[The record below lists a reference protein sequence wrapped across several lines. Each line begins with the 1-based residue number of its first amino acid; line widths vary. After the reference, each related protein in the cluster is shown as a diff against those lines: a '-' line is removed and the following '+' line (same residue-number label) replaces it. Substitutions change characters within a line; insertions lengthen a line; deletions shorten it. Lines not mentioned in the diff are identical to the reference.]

1 MKITSNVNLNANVI
15 NNSNDIKSRDRKV
28 ENSNL
33 SSDVQATNMK
43 VAKDEYKSSIVNDVK
58 DSSEVASKES
68 KTTKSSIG
76 GFFKSV
82 ADKFSYVTSEVSKFA
97 KTAVSVGESVIK
109 TVKSVSNIV
118 VDTAKVVSATI
129 KDVSDSVTKKIKDT
143 ASQIA
148 STFKQ
153 VTTTA
158 ADLKKAAGHTRDS
171 AISLIDTGVKTA
183 VSVGENV
190 KEVVE
195 KIGTSVDKIKAE
207 WNNPN
212 NGIINKVVQTGGAIK
227 DGIESIKEPIKEI
240 GNTASTGYNEIKK
253 NYKDIR
259 NNIENSL
266 SCIQEV
272 KNAVVSV
279 SKNVIDTIKTVAAE
293 VKDASKIVVGSISDA
308 SANIKNIVKDG
319 YNEINETIQKS
330 YNGHEK
336 DRNNLE
342 NNDGMIPVL
351 A

>member
-1 MKITSNVNLNANVI
+1 MKITNNVNLNANVI
-15 NNSNDIKSRDRKV
+15 NNGNDNKSRGRKV
-28 ENSNL
+28 ENNNL
-33 SSDVQATNMK
+33 SSDVQATNIK
-43 VAKDEYKSSIVNDVK
+43 VAKDEYKSSIANDVK
-58 DSSEVASKES
+58 DSSEVTSKES
-68 KTTKSSIG
+68 KATKSSIG

-82 ADKFSYVTSEVSKFA
+82 ADKFSYVTSEASKFV

-118 VDTAKVVSATI
+118 VDTAKVVSTTI

-158 ADLKKAAGHTRDS
+158 ADLKKVAEDIKDS

-190 KEVVE
+190 KEVVG
-195 KIGTSVDKIKAE
+195 KVGTSVDKIKAE

-212 NGIINKVVQTGGAIK
+212 NGIVNKVVQTGGAIK
-227 DGIESIKEPIKEI
+227 DGVESIKEPIKEI
-240 GNTASTGYNEIKK
+240 GNAASTGYNEIKK

-293 VKDASKIVVGSISDA
+293 IKDASKIVVGSISDA

-330 YNGHEK
+330 YNAHEK
-336 DRNNLE
+336 DMNNLE
-342 NNDGMIPVL
+342 NNDGMIPIL